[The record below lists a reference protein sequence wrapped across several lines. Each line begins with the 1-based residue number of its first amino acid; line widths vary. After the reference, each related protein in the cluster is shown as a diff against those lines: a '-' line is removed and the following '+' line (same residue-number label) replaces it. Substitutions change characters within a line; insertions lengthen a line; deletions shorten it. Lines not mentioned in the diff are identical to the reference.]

1 VKSIRRAAKSL
12 YLVAAAALVLAAGC
26 GKNAFTVN
34 GKVVNHLGMPLAGV
48 MVFVDDMQTF
58 TQSDGR
64 FTVGDVETPYNVV
77 LNSMYSSVRCPPAMV
92 AYQGLTRSDPLIT
105 LSVVVVEDYADCSSS
120 PWSASIAGQLSGGAG
135 FPQPADHQ
143 ACVAFSTQEFFSA
156 VDAEQNGTFSWTN
169 QWTGMATLAGD
180 LYALQWQKD
189 ANHLPQTYKGYGTR
203 NAVALNQGSALSN
216 QDLSLGSVGTGEVS
230 GTATLPAGY
239 SLYSRTLGLRV
250 GEYGYLPIVQELP
263 PADTSFT
270 YQAPDL
276 AGGKISVRLEA
287 WNGALDNSTANRVLT
302 PGTSGASMVLPAAVT
317 LLEPADNEP
326 NVDYGTLFAWTPF
339 PGGVHVLILVR
350 DPLTSTRSTW
360 TVVTSAASLT
370 GDSLNSLFAV
380 GGGVH
385 FASTADWQWSV
396 LASTLYPTVDAA
408 ASSPLVFGSAPW
420 TFDMD
425 FETALSAFRNFT
437 TP

>member
-1 VKSIRRAAKSL
+1 MRTFFCVRL
-12 YLVAAAALVLAAGC
+12 MVAAAALVLASGC
-26 GKNAFTVN
+26 GKNTFTVN
-34 GKVVNHLGMPLAGV
+34 GKVVNHLGMPLASV
-48 MVFVDDMQTF
+48 MVFVDGMQTF

-64 FTVGDVETPYNVV
+64 FTVGDVEIPYTVV
-77 LNSMYSSVRCPPAMV
+77 LNSLYPSVRCPPAMV
-92 AYQGLTRSDPLIT
+92 AYQGLTRSDPVIT
-105 LSVVVVEDYADCSSS
+105 LSVVVIESYADCSS
-120 PWSASIAGQLSGGAG
+120 PAWSATIAGQLSGGAG

-143 ACVAFSTQEFFSA
+143 ACVAFGAQEFYSA
-156 VDAEQNGTFSWTN
+156 VDAAADGTFSWVN

-189 ANHLPQTYKGYGTR
+189 ANQLPQTYKGYGTR
-203 NAVALNQGSALSN
+203 NGVSLTQGSALSN
-216 QDLSLGSVGTGEVS
+216 QDVSLGTVGTGEVS
-230 GTATLPAGY
+230 GTATLPSGY

-250 GEYGYLPIVQELP
+250 GEYGYLPIVQELD

-287 WNGALDNSTANRVLT
+287 LNGALDSSITNQVLT
-302 PGTSGASMVLPAAVT
+302 PGTSGAPMVLPAAVT

-326 NVDYGTLFAWTPF
+326 NVDNSTLFAWTPF
-339 PGGVHVLILVR
+339 PGGVHVFMLVR
-350 DPLTSTRSTW
+350 DPFTSTQITW

-380 GGGVH
+380 GGGLN
-385 FASTADWQWSV
+385 FDEIADWQWSV

-408 ASSPLVFGSAPW
+408 AGGPLVFGSAPW
-420 TFDMD
+420 TFDVD
-425 FETALSAFRNFT
+425 FETALSAFRQFT